1 MIQHLFNTLISIS
14 NSTKLLEACDW
25 SEERAENI
33 VILCTSAME
42 EIRLSGKQIRNYEE
56 LKLEISNYLVGS
68 HTQSEIDILLEI
80 IYEEMS
86 NDTNVITGEC

>member
-1 MIQHLFNTLISIS
+1 MIQHLFSTLTNIS

-25 SEERAENI
+25 SEERAQSI

-42 EIRLSGKQIRNYEE
+42 EIRLSGKEIRSYED
-56 LKLEISNYLVGS
+56 LKAEISNYLIGS

-80 IYEEMS
+80 IHDEMS
-86 NDTNVITGEC
+86 NDTNIITGEC